1 MFWEKKRE
9 TKVEKLCHNKN
20 CGWILW
26 WIPGVILE
34 WQKKIGH
41 LLSQHLPSLQP
52 NAPNIPFESCIRYI
66 PWQTIADVDFHLKK
80 GPLTANV
87 LILAEKLEYAL
98 FGQHELKIFFLQLFT
113 QFTSLGFGPTFI
125 WCYVTKHRIAIWR
138 RKGLE
143 VLFPRFSSKIVGSKA
158 INAGGD

>member
-66 PWQTIADVDFHLKK
+66 PWQTIADVDFHLNEV
-80 GPLTANV
+80 PLTANV
-87 LILAEKLEYAL
+87 FILAEKLEYAL

-143 VLFPRFSSKIVGSKA
+143 VQGVPKKSLR
-158 INAGGD
+158 